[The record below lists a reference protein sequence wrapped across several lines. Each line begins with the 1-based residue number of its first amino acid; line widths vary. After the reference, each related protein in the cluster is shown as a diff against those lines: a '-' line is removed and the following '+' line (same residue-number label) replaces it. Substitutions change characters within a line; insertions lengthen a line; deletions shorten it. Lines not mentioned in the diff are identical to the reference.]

1 MNIKKIEIFD
11 DDNNLYYPKTSADN
25 IIFNNSLLSDFLSKL
40 NGNTGSSSGNSTI
53 IKKVFNN
60 VTANNENIFTAS
72 SSNNAFIVNV
82 FKGVNSDKNIDSSLK
97 TIDSNTKQD
106 FIKNEDEINIDDNGG
121 NIINKYIYDFTN
133 ESSIYKS
140 SEININEYKTLNGI
154 TMNEI

>member
-60 VTANNENIFTAS
+60 VTANNENIFTVS
-72 SSNNAFIVNV
+72 SSDNAFIVNV
-82 FKGVNSDKNIDSSLK
+82 FKGVNSDKNIYSSLK
-97 TIDSNTKQD
+97 TINSDTKQD
-106 FIKNEDEINIDDNGG
+106 FIKNEDEINIGDNGG

-140 SEININEYKTLNGI
+140 SEININEYKILNGI
-154 TMNEI
+154 TLNEI

>member
-40 NGNTGSSSGNSTI
+40 YGNTGSSSCNSTI

-82 FKGVNSDKNIDSSLK
+82 FKGVNPDENIDSSLK
-97 TIDSNTKQD
+97 NINSNTKQD
-106 FIKNEDEINIDDNGG
+106 FIKNEDEINIDNNGG
-121 NIINKYIYDFTN
+121 NIINKYIYNFTN

-140 SEININEYKTLNGI
+140 SEININEYKILNGI
-154 TMNEI
+154 TLNEI

>member
-60 VTANNENIFTAS
+60 VTANNENIFTVS
-72 SSNNAFIVNV
+72 SSDNVFTVNV
-82 FKGVNSDKNIDSSLK
+82 FKGIDSDKNIDSNLK
-97 TIDSNTKQD
+97 TLNSDTKQD
-106 FIKNEDEINIDDNGG
+106 FIKNEDEINIDNNGG
-121 NIINKYIYDFTN
+121 NIINKYIYNFTN

-140 SEININEYKTLNGI
+140 SEININEYKILNGI
-154 TMNEI
+154 TLNEI

>member
-60 VTANNENIFTAS
+60 VTANNENIFTVS
-72 SSNNAFIVNV
+72 SSDNTFIVNV
-82 FKGVNSDKNIDSSLK
+82 FKGVNSDKNIDSNLK
-97 TIDSNTKQD
+97 TLNSDTKQD
-106 FIKNEDEINIDDNGG
+106 FIKNEDEINIDNNGG

-133 ESSIYKS
+133 ESSMFIS
-140 SEININEYKTLNGI
+140 EEININKYKILNGI
-154 TMNEI
+154 TINEI